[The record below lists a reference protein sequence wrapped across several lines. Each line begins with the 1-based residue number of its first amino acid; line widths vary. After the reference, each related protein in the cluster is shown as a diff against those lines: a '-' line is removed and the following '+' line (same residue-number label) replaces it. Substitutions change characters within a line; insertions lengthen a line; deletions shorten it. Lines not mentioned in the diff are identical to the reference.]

1 MENNKTEK
9 KDIAEIKDNGE
20 KASADKKKVL
30 ELSKVYEFEGEKI
43 SSLDFS
49 GLEKLTTENMIRANN
64 IMENAGMVS
73 TVPENTMYYALIIA
87 SDATG
92 MPIEFLKKLNIKDAF
107 RMRRMVTRFF
117 LTED

>member
-1 MENNKTEK
+1 MGQENTEK
-9 KDIAEIKDNGE
+9 KEVVETKGGRAEV
-20 KASADKKKVL
+20 ASDKKKIL

-49 GLEKLTTENMIRANN
+49 GLEDLTTENMIRANN
-64 IMENAGMVS
+64 IMENAGAAS
-73 TVPENTMYYALIIA
+73 SVPENTMYYALIIA

-92 MPIEFLKKLNIKDAF
+92 MPVEFLKKLNIRDAF

-117 LTED
+117 LAED